1 MVKLPA
7 PPPNRDELLQCA
19 TDDPRHLMK
28 ILRAGIGV
36 GRQPYLPWDQV
47 RYKTP
52 PDGLTP
58 EEWWLGI
65 RMGRTSLQ
73 RELPLDTKDHIPF
86 TYALPDEVLKLLD
99 EITRRAS
106 GQIAVSELVT
116 NPATRDRYI
125 VNSLIEEAITS
136 SQLEGAST
144 TRPVAKEMLR
154 TGRPP
159 KDKSER
165 MILNNYQAMQRI
177 SEVRDQEL
185 TPELVCEIHRIVTD
199 ETLEDPVSA
208 GRIQSNPD
216 PADRVAVYGQNE
228 QLIHTPPPVE
238 ELPERLQSLCK
249 FANARSEDQTWVPP
263 VLRAITV
270 HFMFGYDHYFEDGNG
285 RTARALF
292 YWCMLRNGYWLSE
305 FLTISSILKK
315 APSQYIRSYVF
326 TEQDEGDLTYFHLY
340 HLGVILRAIDEL
352 DAYLARKIADLRAT
366 KSRLNAISGE
376 FNHRQLALLESAL
389 KNPAQSFTVASH
401 SSSHNVSGE
410 AARQDLQDLER
421 RGLLLKERVSRRF
434 VWHPTPGLDDRIK
447 AGSARLAGA

>member
-1 MVKLPA
+1 MAKMPA
-7 PPPNRDELLQCA
+7 PPPNRDELLHA
-19 TDDPRHLMK
+19 ASRDSRRLMK
-28 ILRAGIGV
+28 ILEVGTGV
-36 GRQPYLPWDQV
+36 GQQQYLPWDKL

-52 PDGLTP
+52 PGGLTV

-73 RELPLDTKDHIPF
+73 RELPLHSKDGEPF
-86 TYALPDEVLKLLD
+86 TYALPDEVLKRLD

-165 MILNNYQAMQRI
+165 MILNNYRAMQRI
-177 SEVRDQEL
+177 SELRDQDL
-185 TPELVCEIHRIVTD
+185 TPDLVCEIHRIVTD
-199 ETLEDPVSA
+199 GTLEDPASA
-208 GRIQSNPD
+208 GKIQSNPD
-216 PADRVAVYGQNE
+216 PADRVAVYNQAD
-228 QLIHTPPPVE
+228 QLVHKPPPVE
-238 ELPERLQSLCK
+238 QLPERLRALCL
-249 FANARSEDQTWVPP
+249 FANARSEGDQAWVHP
-263 VLRAITV
+263 VLRALTV

-292 YWCMLRNGYWLSE
+292 YWCMLRNGYWLAE

-315 APSQYIRSYVF
+315 APSQYIRSYVL
-326 TEQDEGDLTYFHLY
+326 TEQDDGDLTYFHIY
-340 HLGVILRAIDEL
+340 HLGVIVRAIDEL

-366 KSRLNAISGE
+366 KSRLDAISSD
-376 FNHRQLALLESAL
+376 FNYRQLALIESAL
-389 KNPAQSFTVASH
+389 KNPTQSFTVASH

-410 AARQDLQDLER
+410 AARQDLQDLEV
-421 RGLLLKERVSRRF
+421 RGLLWKERVSRKF
-434 VWHPTPGLDDRIK
+434 VWHPIPGMDERIK
-447 AGSARLAGA
+447 AGSARTDG